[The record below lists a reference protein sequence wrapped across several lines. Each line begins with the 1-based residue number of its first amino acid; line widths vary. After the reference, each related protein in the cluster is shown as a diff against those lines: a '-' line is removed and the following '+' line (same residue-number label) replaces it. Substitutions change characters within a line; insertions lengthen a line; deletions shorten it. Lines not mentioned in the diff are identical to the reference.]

1 MRQTASTDRRNVK
14 ENMPLTHC
22 LPGVRDQQVINEMP
36 CARWGFCTNGSL
48 LEIWRVDKFRPM
60 DIMKRCTVTELTDWW
75 HFWVESAL
83 ESGLIGAQMSG
94 EALRGTVVVFDLKG
108 FGAKHLH
115 SRMLRI
121 LISLLGIGES
131 KYPEGIH
138 RVFILNA
145 PTIFSGT
152 WTAIKPV
159 LNAR

>member
-1 MRQTASTDRRNVK
+1 
-14 ENMPLTHC
+14 MPLTHR

-48 LEIWRVDKFRPM
+48 LEIWRVDKLRPM
-60 DIMKRCTVTELTDWW
+60 DIMKRCTVTEITDWW

-94 EALRGTVVVFDLKG
+94 KSMRGTVVVYDLKG

-115 SRMLRI
+115 TAMLRI
-121 LISLLGIGES
+121 LISLFGIGQSKFPES
-131 KYPEGIH
+131 LY
-138 RVFILNA
+138 RVFIVNA